1 MKNFFR
7 TILLLG
13 VLGLSVLVFLDFMN
27 EKNILPLVLII
38 MACLLTIRN
47 IISVFVETS
56 DHVEYLPGTVLLI
69 FGVLYYLSRNN
80 YLLILIFLQVFDMAF
95 QGMWDFICC
104 TFFLVSRSA
113 LIVCIFRIVN
123 NNAFD
128 LLHIGILIAS
138 SLPIIYLVLEPILAT
153 ILGNIFKVSEI
164 IGTILY
170 TILSRPKCMYICGC
184 IILIL
189 SIILKV
195 THIDDSALFYGLM
208 GIISI
213 IGRSFSYMEIEKIGY
228 DTDQNY

>member
-1 MKNFFR
+1 M
-7 TILLLG
+7 LG
-13 VLGLSVLVFLDFMN
+13 VSVLVFLDFMN

-56 DHVEYLPGTVLLI
+56 DHVEYLPGTVLII

-95 QGMWDFICC
+95 QGLWYFIDC

-195 THIDDSALFYGLM
+195 THIDDSSLFYGLM